1 MVTSEVT
8 FNPFPGLRAFEQD
21 EDYLFFGREK
31 QIDDL
36 LIKLRT
42 QRFIAVVGSSGSG
55 KSSLVKCG
63 LLPSLHGGYMA
74 KAGSR
79 WRVALC
85 RPGDDP
91 IGNLARALAEPGIM
105 HDDPALEG
113 TGASMIMA
121 TLRRSNLGLVEAVK
135 QSDLKPPDNLL
146 IVVDQFE
153 ELFRFSKYERSQY
166 AGRRDSISFVE
177 LLLNASRQEGVS
189 VYIVLTMRSDFIG
202 ECTAF
207 PGLPELINKGQY
219 LVPRM
224 SRDEQRDAIAGPIA
238 VGGATVS
245 PRLLTHLLNDVGDN
259 PDQLPILQHAL
270 LRTWS
275 YWKLH
280 QSADAPIDLDHYR
293 AIGTMA
299 EALSQH
305 AEEAYNELKTD
316 KQQKICETLF
326 KAITEKGE
334 ERQGIRRPT
343 KLREICEIADAT
355 LDEVVAVIEVFRKE
369 GRSFLMPP
377 ADVPLNDESIIDISH
392 ESLMRIWQRL
402 IRWVSDETQSAEI
415 YRRLA
420 EAAGLFQEAKSGL
433 WRNPELQFALNWYD
447 ETRPNRYW
455 AQRYDPSF
463 ERAIGFLKE
472 SKRQDAFEALQQ
484 RTREKMKIRR
494 MRFFAIILG
503 TAAIVSILMLIV
515 IVVQKGEVVTAKSE
529 TTHAQQET
537 RSAKEE
543 EQKALE
549 KAKLA
554 LANAEAASRD
564 ANRSRQEE
572 KKALDQARLSLE
584 VAEATKAEADK
595 FKDSAE
601 VYQRSAIQERAN
613 AGKALREANTNRAQ
627 AIKLRMLALG
637 QSLAIQSLREHS
649 NGNREL
655 AALLA
660 LQAHLLNVNNGGNP
674 FDPDIYHALSQ
685 SGDPRTAYRGHVAG
699 VRCIKMPADGRE
711 IVSGSDDKTVRIWN
725 TMTPGDQRELV
736 NPAGQAVRSIAV
748 NGSQYVAA
756 GDVAGNIIV
765 WDRSANDNAVVVKAH
780 KGVVNAV
787 LFSDPSHI
795 ISGGADGFI
804 RITNIAQPADQT
816 VLSDKVN
823 SRITSLSLSADGK
836 LAVASEEEKV
846 RIFNLRA
853 TRVPSA
859 VLEVKGSRIVTL
871 AFSADGKYLA
881 TGSGNGAVTLWN
893 TATNQRVASLTGH
906 TSAVTGIAFSPDGH
920 VLATVSLDGSV
931 RLWDTRNPDL
941 EPIVL
946 QEHGGWMWSVDFSAD
961 GHTVISAGE
970 DKVIRSWVPDSDRL
984 ARALCGK
991 VTRDLTS
998 EEWRTYIGENVS
1010 VERPCK

>member
-1 MVTSEVT
+1 MSEVS

-21 EDYLFFGREK
+21 EDFLFFGREK

-79 WRVALC
+79 WKVALC

-105 HDDPALEG
+105 HDNPELES
-113 TGASMIMA
+113 TGASMITA

-135 QSDLKPPDNLL
+135 QSDLKPADNLL

-153 ELFRFSKYERSQY
+153 ELFRFSKYERTQY
-166 AGRRDSISFVE
+166 SGRRDSISFVE

-189 VYIVLTMRSDFIG
+189 IYIVLTMRSDFIG

-224 SRDEQRDAIAGPIA
+224 SREEQRDAIAGPIA

-275 YWKLH
+275 YWKQH
-280 QSADAPIDLDHYR
+280 QGTDSPIDLDHYR

-305 AEEAYNELKTD
+305 AEEAYGELKTD
-316 KQQKICETLF
+316 KQRKICETLF

-343 KLREICEIADAT
+343 KLREICEIANAT
-355 LDEVVAVIEVFRKE
+355 SEEVVAVIEVFRKE

-447 ETRPNRYW
+447 ETRPNRHW

-472 SKRQDAFEALQQ
+472 SKRQDEFEALQQ
-484 RTREKMKIRR
+484 HTREKMKIRR

-543 EQKALE
+543 EQKALD
-549 KAKLA
+549 KAKRA
-554 LANAEAASRD
+554 LADAEAASRE

-572 KKALDQARLSLE
+572 KKALDQARISLE

-649 NGNREL
+649 NGNLEL
-655 AALLA
+655 GALLA
-660 LQAHLLNVNNGGNP
+660 LQAHLFNVNNGGNP
-674 FDPDIYHALSQ
+674 FDPDIYRALSQ
-685 SGDPRTAYRGHVAG
+685 SGDPRTIYRGHNAG
-699 VRCIKMPADGRE
+699 VRCIKILADGKE

-725 TMTPGDQRELV
+725 TVMPGDQRELV
-736 NPAGQAVRSIAV
+736 NPAGQAIRSIAV
-748 NGSQYVAA
+748 YGSQYVAA
-756 GDVAGNIIV
+756 GDIAGNIVV
-765 WDRSANDNAVVVKAH
+765 WDRSEKDNAVVIKAH
-780 KGVVNAV
+780 KGIVSAL
-787 LFSDPSHI
+787 LFSDASHI

-804 RITNIAQPADQT
+804 RITNLAQPAGQT
-816 VLSDKVN
+816 ALSDKIN

-846 RIFNLRA
+846 RIFNIRA
-853 TRVPSA
+853 PGTSPV
-859 VLEVKGSRIVTL
+859 VLDVKGSRIMTV
-871 AFSADGKYLA
+871 AFSPDGKLLA
-881 TGSGNGAVTLWN
+881 TGAANGAVSLWN
-893 TATNQRVASLTGH
+893 VATSQRVTSLTGH
-906 TSAVTGIAFSPDGH
+906 TSATTGIVFSPDGH

-931 RLWDTRNPDL
+931 RLWDTRSPDL

-946 QEHGGWMWSVDFSAD
+946 QEHGGWLWSIDFSAD

-984 ARALCGK
+984 ARILCGK
-991 VTRDLTS
+991 VSRGLTS
-998 EEWRTYIGENVS
+998 EEWRTYVGEGVGN
-1010 VERPCK
+1010 ERPCGQ